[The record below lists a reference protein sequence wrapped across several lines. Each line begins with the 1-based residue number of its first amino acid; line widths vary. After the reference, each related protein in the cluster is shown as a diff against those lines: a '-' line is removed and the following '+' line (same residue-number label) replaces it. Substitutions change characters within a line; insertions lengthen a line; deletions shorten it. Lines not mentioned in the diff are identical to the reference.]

1 MSNFR
6 RTGDSFLVSYRDP
19 HLARTLEVFR
29 GTPEYLRSFSADERE
44 MTKYI
49 IGTISELDVPLNP
62 SAKGALALNAWMGG
76 LTRQDLQQER
86 DQILQAQTEDI
97 RALADLIQAVLDQ
110 ENICVVG
117 SEAAIEQNRN
127 ILKQVEPLV
136 S

>member
-1 MSNFR
+1 
-6 RTGDSFLVSYRDP
+6 
-19 HLARTLEVFR
+19 
-29 GTPEYLRSFSADERE
+29 
-44 MTKYI
+44 
-49 IGTISELDVPLNP
+49 
-62 SAKGALALNAWMGG
+62 MGG